1 MTTATASRLVAA
13 GYQPCPAPPAPAPQ
27 GTPVWSARLEWSLAS
42 GTMIR
47 ARYGVGGGD
56 LGQPATLTV
65 RKAAGEYICC
75 GCRHVIARGALH
87 GSNAGV
93 HYCAC
98 CITTD
103 RPEDQFKTKAAC

>member
-1 MTTATASRLVAA
+1 MTAATATASRLIAA

-47 ARYGVGGGD
+47 DRYGAGGGQ

-65 RKAAGEYICC
+65 RRAASEYICG
-75 GCRHVIARGALH
+75 GCRHVIARGAPH
-87 GSNAGV
+87 GSNAGA
-93 HYCAC
+93 HYCGC
-98 CITTD
+98 CITTV
-103 RPEDQFKTKAAC
+103 RPDDEFRKVA